1 MGKGS
6 GGLVPRSR
14 NALRDITLQQT
25 TILNHGVGGRQYGAS
40 EDIETLESKN
50 NASTSRFGAVEECGS
65 SLTRCSEF
73 ARITRSCYR
82 RIYRVVLLR
91 TTTELQSNCGS
102 SLPVLSRTEK
112 PRGVYDQR
120 PLSC

>member
-1 MGKGS
+1 MRS
-6 GGLVPRSR
+6 LPSSPQTGGYPETGFET
-14 NALRDITLQQT
+14 ITLQQT

-40 EDIETLESKN
+40 QAVETLESKG
-50 NASTSRFGAVEECGS
+50 NASTSRLGAVEECGS

-73 ARITRSCYR
+73 ARLIRSCHR

-91 TTTELQSNCGS
+91 TKTELQSHCGS

-112 PRGVYDQR
+112 PRGVYD
-120 PLSC
+120 